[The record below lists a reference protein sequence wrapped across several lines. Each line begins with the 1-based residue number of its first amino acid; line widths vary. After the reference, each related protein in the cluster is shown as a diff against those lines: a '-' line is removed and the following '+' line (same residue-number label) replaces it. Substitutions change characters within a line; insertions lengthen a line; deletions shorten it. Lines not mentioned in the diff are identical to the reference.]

1 MKTTPPP
8 KISAHAQEF
17 FSAVV
22 DRYDLEAHHLVV
34 LRGVVQQMTVAE
46 HAAEILSDQG
56 ICCLDRYGI
65 PREHPMVSVERR
77 ARAEVRAGIHQLN
90 LQTFEAIATAGG
102 W

>member
-34 LRGVVQQMTVAE
+34 LRGVVQQM
-46 HAAEILSDQG
+46 DG
-56 ICCLDRYGI
+56 
-65 PREHPMVSVERR
+65 RR
-77 ARAEVRAGIHQLN
+77 AR
-90 LQTFEAIATAGG
+90 GG
-102 W
+102 NSV